1 MSLEEPKLI
10 PESAITDPE
19 MAEEIAYSGKPFRDS
34 ADLAKQDLDN
44 REQHGVVSAGMEAA
58 LKDSM
63 RMNTWLADN
72 VELATEI
79 RLQLNTMDPE
89 TMRVEREKYQAIQTT
104 AKAEIDSLEKIRSQV
119 DEEHREG
126 FALQLKE
133 ATTRYLEAGLHVQL
147 IAEAIEERK

>member
-1 MSLEEPKLI
+1 M
-10 PESAITDPE
+10 
-19 MAEEIAYSGKPFRDS
+19 
-34 ADLAKQDLDN
+34 
-44 REQHGVVSAGMEAA
+44 
-58 LKDSM
+58 
-63 RMNTWLADN
+63 
-72 VELATEI
+72 ATEI